1 MILIRDIVQQALT
14 SGYLTQTRE
23 DQLRYLLQR
32 TQYGLE
38 DVQAF
43 VRLQQATLSGKVLQ
57 ESRGSERGV

>member
-43 VRLQQATLSGKVLQ
+43 VRLQQAALSGKVLQ
-57 ESRGSERGV
+57 ESRGSERGA